1 MGRYA
6 WKAICK
12 PLNTY
17 GLYDSITH
25 SFVIET
31 TEKGMKA
38 YKKNGLNFETEETK
52 VYIDIES
59 GETITTEQRYSEYMR
74 NRQEQPDEYNYSFA
88 EYIRN
93 SLTTNNGTLER
104 IN

>member
-1 MGRYA
+1 MERYT

-12 PLNTY
+12 PLGTY

-25 SFVIET
+25 SFIIET
-31 TEKGMKA
+31 TERGMEA
-38 YKKNGLNFETEETK
+38 YKKNRLDFKAEEQTM
-52 VYIDIES
+52 YIDIET
-59 GETITTEQRYSEYMR
+59 GEHVTTEQLYSEYMK
-74 NRQEQPDEYNYSFA
+74 NRQEQPEEYNYSFA

>member
-1 MGRYA
+1 MERYT
-6 WKAICK
+6 WKTICK

-17 GLYDSITH
+17 GLYDNVTH
-25 SFVIET
+25 SFIIET
-31 TEKGMKA
+31 TWHGMKA
-38 YKKNGLNFETEETK
+38 YKKNGLDFKTEEQTM
-52 VYIDIES
+52 YYDIES
-59 GETITTEQRYSEYMR
+59 CETVTTEQLYNEYMR

-88 EYIRN
+88 EYIKN